1 MSELISKQ
9 SNRLLFS
16 IIIPGFLGLFPW
28 LLIFVRSNQVAW
40 SQMDNS
46 VLIIIYTMFSIA
58 CGLIFHLI
66 GVKIELRIDGLI
78 KQWPEEKFEE
88 TWQDYLSLCVDSIDN
103 VRRKYMSFL
112 IDRYQFQLNMCPSIV
127 LASIGIYHFLK
138 ELNWSPWDVIGVI
151 FFMIV
156 ALFFLL
162 IESYYVGK
170 LLHQNRKRLIKEAIC
185 KPK

>member
-78 KQWPEEKFEE
+78 KQWPEEKFEK
-88 TWQDYLSLCVDSIDN
+88 TW
-103 VRRKYMSFL
+103 
-112 IDRYQFQLNMCPSIV
+112 
-127 LASIGIYHFLK
+127 
-138 ELNWSPWDVIGVI
+138 
-151 FFMIV
+151 
-156 ALFFLL
+156 
-162 IESYYVGK
+162 
-170 LLHQNRKRLIKEAIC
+170 
-185 KPK
+185 